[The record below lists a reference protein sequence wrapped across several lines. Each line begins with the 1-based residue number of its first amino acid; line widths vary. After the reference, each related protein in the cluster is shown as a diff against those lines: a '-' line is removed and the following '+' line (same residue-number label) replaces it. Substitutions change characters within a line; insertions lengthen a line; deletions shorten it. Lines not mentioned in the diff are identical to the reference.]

1 MRVLETY
8 KGFDIV
14 ETDWTTE
21 VKAGGREEVR
31 EVLVIMGLKERPSSP
46 FLTTLAECRDYID
59 AELAGREA
67 MREARTARWT
77 ATVRHKGNSLAVV
90 IPSRIARSLEIDDGI
105 EVEITIERL

>member
-8 KGFDIV
+8 KGYDIV

-21 VKAGGREEVR
+21 VRVGGREEVR

-46 FLTTLAECRDYID
+46 FITTVEEAREYVD

-67 MREARTARWT
+67 MREARTATWD
-77 ATVRHKGNSLAVV
+77 AVVRHKGNSLAVV
-90 IPSRIARSLEIDDGI
+90 IPSRIARSLEVDDGI
-105 EVEITIERL
+105 EVRVTVERL